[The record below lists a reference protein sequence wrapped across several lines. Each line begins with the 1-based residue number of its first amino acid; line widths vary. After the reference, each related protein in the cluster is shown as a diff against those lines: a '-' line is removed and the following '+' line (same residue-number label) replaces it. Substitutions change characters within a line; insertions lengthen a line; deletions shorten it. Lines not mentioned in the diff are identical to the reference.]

1 MTDETERDPRW
12 QANRKRRIAQAQSD
26 FAWMKAQR
34 DAAGTVHQTLSLAE
48 QCVHLDVRVIE
59 LEEALRQGQQL
70 VLEAQQRAQSIA
82 KRCQQLQDE
91 AAASRKLAHAVSE
104 YLTCYTERL
113 GDMKKAFA
121 LHELREAADKFHDA
135 LR

>member
-12 QANRKRRIAQAQSD
+12 QASRKRRMAEAQSD
-26 FAWMKAQR
+26 FEAHRMVQ
-34 DAAGTVHQTLSLAE
+34 QTLSLAE
-48 QCVHLDVRVIE
+48 QCVHLDVRVTE

-91 AAASRKLAHAVSE
+91 VKASRKLRHAVAD
-104 YLTCYTERL
+104 YLTCYTDRL
-113 GDMKKAFA
+113 GDMKKASA